1 MDNLLFAIA
10 GILNSI
16 FEIYSW
22 LLIGRVIISWVN
34 PDPYNPIVQFLIR
47 ITEPVLEPIRNAIP
61 SFGGID
67 LSVIVAWLAIRYLGQ
82 VFLVRQL
89 IDCLLYTSD
98 AADE

>member
-67 LSVIVAWLAIRYLGQ
+67 LSVIVAWLAIHYLGQ

-89 IDCLLYTSD
+89 IDLAHSF
-98 AADE
+98 